1 MIDFPSGCSEG
12 VGDRTRNGQ
21 GTQYNACFWWRQTG
35 TGYDGSR
42 KGLLL
47 FWNKLNVNGNWN
59 KEGSFAVDLR
69 NKCKLEF
76 SMISFMLHSIP
87 VYLDV

>member
-1 MIDFPSGCSEG
+1 M
-12 VGDRTRNGQ
+12 
-21 GTQYNACFWWRQTG
+21 
-35 TGYDGSR
+35 
-42 KGLLL
+42 
-47 FWNKLNVNGNWN
+47 NGNWN

>member
-1 MIDFPSGCSEG
+1 M
-12 VGDRTRNGQ
+12 
-21 GTQYNACFWWRQTG
+21 
-35 TGYDGSR
+35 
-42 KGLLL
+42 
-47 FWNKLNVNGNWN
+47 NGNWN
-59 KEGSFAVDLR
+59 KEGRFAVDLR